1 VGSLLYPGFLHSY
14 RFCDTWTS
22 PPDTTSPMHRTVSLN
37 YGVVL
42 EGEIEFVLDS
52 SERRT
57 MRKRRSVNS
66 ACDGPGAAEP

>member
-1 VGSLLYPGFLHSY
+1 
-14 RFCDTWTS
+14 
-22 PPDTTSPMHRTVSLN
+22 MHRTVSLN